1 MTTRRMMPVFLFAA
15 LLGACG
21 GPATTTTT
29 TTPARTSDASAAGRS
44 TATASETTASTRGGE
59 SEACTLSHVYFEYDS
74 NTLDRA
80 AREALVRDA
89 ACLRERTTAL
99 VTLVGG
105 ADERGTEEY
114 NLSLGDRR
122 ARAVRAYL
130 TDSGVEQTRLNVS
143 TMGEE
148 WATGTDEASM
158 VRDRRVEP
166 RLMGSR

>member
-1 MTTRRMMPVFLFAA
+1 MTMRRMLIGSVLAA

-21 GPATTTTT
+21 STPSTTTT
-29 TTPARTSDASAAGRS
+29 TTPARTSDASER
-44 TATASETTASTRGGE
+44 RGGIATTGG
-59 SEACTLSHVYFEYDS
+59 SIGAGDEAATCTLTNVYFEYDS

-80 AREALVRDA
+80 ARDALARDA
-89 ACLRERTTAL
+89 ACLRERPAES
-99 VTLVGG
+99 VTLIGG

-122 ARAVRAYL
+122 ARSVRTYL
-130 TDSGVEQTRLNVS
+130 TDSGIEQTRLGVS

-166 RLMGSR
+166 RVTGSR